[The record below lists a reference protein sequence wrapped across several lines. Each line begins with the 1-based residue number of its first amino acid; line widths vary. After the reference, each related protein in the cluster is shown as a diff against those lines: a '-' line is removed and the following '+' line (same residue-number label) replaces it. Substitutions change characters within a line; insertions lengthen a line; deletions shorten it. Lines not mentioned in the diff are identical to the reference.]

1 MQMAEVFSLSAD
13 AQCSPDATIGG
24 SQASKGKTNLD
35 LTSRPQMTSS
45 TKTDTEGF
53 FHMTGQERYTMISI
67 AKQMPLELG
76 SYWFVISYK
85 WFQVWEAAVLGTPNK
100 DFPDITEQTLGP
112 VDNLDIVKPGTK
124 ELLPDLVEG
133 YDIELVPEDAWKKYV
148 EWYGQ
153 PKIELKREVIGWP
166 TASGLPETRV
176 EVYQPKFTTFLLT
189 TGDGPIQCS
198 SFQISSNAPLS
209 TLASQAASVL
219 QVSPS
224 DTFRVWNLPPK
235 VRKSGIEAHE
245 VERHSLIPI
254 SLTSEEP
261 LTDFNRLGRVL
272 AVEVRSANTWILDA
286 ESVSISNDPSV
297 PVDVGAK
304 WENLVPGVPFMGR
317 LPQVHVPRGT
327 MGLQNLGNTCFMN
340 SGLQCLLHIPELERY
355 FLQGHHLA
363 ELNPH
368 NPLGMEGQMAEAF
381 NILVKQ
387 IYPAGAKPGP
397 TTTLD
402 PSNDYSSYVPLHLK
416 GVVCRWAP
424 AFSGYQEC
432 DSQELIGTMLDGLH
446 EDLNRI
452 LKKPYVEKP
461 EWPEHDRESSRA
473 ELEARIAQETWDGH
487 ARRNDSIITDLF
499 QGMYKSTLTCP
510 DCGKISVTF
519 DPFLTLSL
527 PLPASVSAW
536 KHTVYFVPWSTQ
548 KRRLAVQIELPKD
561 SVTEDLKR
569 ALEHKLGVERDRFVV
584 TEVWK
589 HKFFQFFDNRKNI
602 TEVAEKDMI
611 IAYELPISVGST
623 NSDSAPQVVPVL
635 HVSSNS
641 AFALPFIVVL
651 YPESR
656 ADYSV
661 LKRLIVERYNQW
673 VSTPDITPESFEL
686 YAYGSHGPGPME
698 TGFRLEDSLSDLI
711 DLRARGQDPKKGT
724 LINASEALVAIWE
737 PDQRNRLFPREGPAF
752 NEWQAHGSQT
762 RQSNKQEITLS
773 DCLDELTKVEQLGVN
788 DSWYCSRCK
797 QHRQATKQLQLR
809 SLPTILVLQLKRFAK
824 RSKIDRLVTFPL
836 DGLDLSDRVEDEGCT
851 YDLFAVDEH
860 KSNVMSSGHYTTRA
874 KNQCD
879 GAWYHYQD
887 SLVTPTTPEAAI
899 NPGAYLLFY
908 RRRGVSP
915 EDALKKVKRKG
926 ITSGSHYAF
935 SPVIWLGV
943 NVAAWSSYVGR
954 VSCKGPR
961 FNPCVRF
968 GCSGGQGKLHV
979 VFKLVEITSSMAD
992 RSLQSPRK
1000 FSTSLP

>member
-1 MQMAEVFSLSAD
+1 
-13 AQCSPDATIGG
+13 
-24 SQASKGKTNLD
+24 
-35 LTSRPQMTSS
+35 MTSS

-76 SYWFVISYK
+76 SYWN
-85 WFQVWEAAVLGTPNK
+85 PNK

-198 SFQISSNAPLS
+198 ICASGFPLRYF
-209 TLASQAASVL
+209 
-219 QVSPS
+219 PS
-224 DTFRVWNLPPK
+224 MEPAPK

-286 ESVSISNDPSV
+286 ESVFHFNDPSV

-317 LPQVHVPRGT
+317 LPQVHVPWDD
-327 MGLQNLGNTCFMN
+327 GLAKLREYV
-340 SGLQCLLHIPELERY
+340 LHELWVTVPAAYSRARTV
-355 FLQGHHLA
+355 LPSRTSPRRTK
-363 ELNPH
+363 PH

-641 AFALPFIVVL
+641 AFALP
-651 YPESR
+651 
-656 ADYSV
+656 
-661 LKRLIVERYNQW
+661 LIVERYNQW

-686 YAYGSHGPGPME
+686 YAHGSHGPGPME

-711 DLRARGQDPKKGT
+711 DLRARGQDPKRGT

-797 QHRQATKQLQLR
+797 QHRQATKQLQLW

-851 YDLFAVDEH
+851 YDLFAIDEH

-908 RRRGVSP
+908 R
-915 EDALKKVKRKG
+915 
-926 ITSGSHYAF
+926 
-935 SPVIWLGV
+935 
-943 NVAAWSSYVGR
+943 
-954 VSCKGPR
+954 
-961 FNPCVRF
+961 
-968 GCSGGQGKLHV
+968 GGEFPLR
-979 VFKLVEITSSMAD
+979 M
-992 RSLQSPRK
+992 P
-1000 FSTSLP
+1000 